1 MSSEQENC
9 DYRPCRN
16 EIQKRGDEER
26 TRGPGPVVGSEVGRR
41 YERTDDPYTA
51 EGRYS
56 KGRGYRD
63 KPPLV
68 HLFLICEVAR

>member
-56 KGRGYRD
+56 KGRDYREQ
-63 KPPLV
+63 PPMV
-68 HLFLICEVAR
+68 HLFLTGEVAR